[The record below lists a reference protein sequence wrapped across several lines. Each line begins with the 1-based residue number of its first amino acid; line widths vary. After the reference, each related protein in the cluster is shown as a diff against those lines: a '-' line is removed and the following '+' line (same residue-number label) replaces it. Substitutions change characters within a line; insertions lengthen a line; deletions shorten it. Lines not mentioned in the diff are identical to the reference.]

1 MQISTDWRLI
11 KSELPRIQRESERLN
26 ISAALVKMLIAA
38 EDHRYGKHPGV
49 DPISLCRAVWRS
61 AFCGRRE
68 GGSTISMQLVRVMT
82 GRYEKTFGRKFSEI
96 ILAVR
101 LARCVTSVDL
111 PRLYLV
117 VAYFGWRMNG
127 LAQTAQRLGINPSSV
142 SELEAA
148 NIVARLKYPEPRKS
162 NERRLGKISERTT
175 YILRRANASV
185 EARSCPQFKLSES
198 NGSF

>member
-1 MQISTDWRLI
+1 MHIRTDWQLI
-11 KSELPRIQRESERLN
+11 KSQLPRIQRESETLN
-26 ISAALVKMLIAA
+26 ISGVLVKMLIAA

-49 DPISLCRAVWRS
+49 DLISLCRAVWRS

-68 GGSTISMQLVRVMT
+68 GGSTIAMQLVRVIT
-82 GRYEKTFGRKFSEI
+82 GQYERTLGRKFAEI
-96 ILAVR
+96 FLAIRITRFVSS
-101 LARCVTSVDL
+101 ADL

-127 LAQTAQRLGINPSSV
+127 LAQATQRLSINPSGV

-148 NIVARLKYPEPRKS
+148 NIVARLKYPEPRRS
-162 NERRLGKISERTT
+162 DERRLTRIRERAI
-175 YILRRANASV
+175 YILRRANASLEV
-185 EARSCPQFKLSES
+185 TACSQFKLSES

>member
-1 MQISTDWRLI
+1 MHIRTDWQLI
-11 KSELPRIQRESERLN
+11 KSQLPRIQRESETLN
-26 ISAALVKMLIAA
+26 ISGVLVKMLIAA

-49 DPISLCRAVWRS
+49 DLISLCRAVWRS

-68 GGSTISMQLVRVMT
+68 GGSTIAMQLVRVIT
-82 GRYEKTFGRKFSEI
+82 GQYERALGRKFAEI
-96 ILAVR
+96 FLAIRITRFVSS
-101 LARCVTSVDL
+101 ADL

-127 LAQTAQRLGINPSSV
+127 LAQATQRLSINPSGV

-148 NIVARLKYPEPRKS
+148 NIVARLKYPEPRRS
-162 NERRLGKISERTT
+162 DERRLTRIRERAI
-175 YILRRANASV
+175 YILRRANASLEV
-185 EARSCPQFKLSES
+185 TACSQLKLSES